1 MRKVAETTKTAQL
14 EKNMVRKTK
23 TTEMEIGA

>member
-1 MRKVAETTKTAQL
+1 MKKVAETTKTAQFG
-14 EKNMVRKTK
+14 KNMVQKTK